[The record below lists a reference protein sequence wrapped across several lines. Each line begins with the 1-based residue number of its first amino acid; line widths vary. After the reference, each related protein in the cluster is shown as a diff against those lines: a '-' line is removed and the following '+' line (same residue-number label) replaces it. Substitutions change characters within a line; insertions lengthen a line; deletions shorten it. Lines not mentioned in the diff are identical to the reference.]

1 MFPVPY
7 PPAGYQHFGQPSM
20 VAAGGAACEADY
32 SFAGGYSCGLPNH
45 QLAAET
51 IEVEA
56 AAAAPP
62 PRFTSELLQLGALC
76 YRDGT
81 ACGVGEFVGPADAAK
96 DHPKQNDGFLF
107 CELEQAVSQVIN
119 GDMAAVAMEDC
130 SSSKDKVGLR
140 LSPEERKEKIH
151 RYIKK
156 RDKRNFTKT
165 IKYACRKTLA
175 DTRPRVRGR
184 FAKLDEHGEET
195 KSSISSHDFHK
206 AAVKEEEML
215 DSDILGLISGVNSF
229 AYNWALESWI

>member
-1 MFPVPY
+1 MFPAPY
-7 PPAGYQHFGQPSM
+7 PPAGYRHFGQPSTM

-32 SFAGGYSCGLPNH
+32 SFADGYSFGQPNR

-56 AAAAPP
+56 PP
-62 PRFTSELLQLGALC
+62 PRFASELLQLGALC

-81 ACGVGEFVGPADAAK
+81 ACGVGEFVGPADVAK
-96 DHPKQNDGFLF
+96 DHPKQDDGFLF
-107 CELEQAVSQVIN
+107 CELEQAVSQVIS
-119 GDMAAVAMEDC
+119 GDTAAVAMEDC

-151 RYIKK
+151 RYMEK
-156 RDKRNFTKT
+156 RNKRNFTKT

-184 FAKLDEHGEET
+184 FAKLDERGEET
-195 KSSISSHDFHK
+195 KSSISNHDFHK
-206 AAVKEEEML
+206 VAVKEEEML
-215 DSDILGLISGVNSF
+215 DSDILELISGVNSF